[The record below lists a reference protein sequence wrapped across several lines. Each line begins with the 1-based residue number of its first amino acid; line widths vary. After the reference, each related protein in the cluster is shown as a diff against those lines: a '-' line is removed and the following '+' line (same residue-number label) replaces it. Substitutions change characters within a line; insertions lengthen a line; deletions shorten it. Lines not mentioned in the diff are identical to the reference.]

1 MTPTPRPAQR
11 RRSRAGPVAATK
23 ERSASAGLGDPI
35 PLGRTGRTQPP
46 LGLGLWAL
54 GRWRPEDEAR
64 TKATLGHALERGM
77 RWFDTAEVY
86 GGGRSERILG
96 DVLRR
101 AGPAAQ
107 ETFVVTKL
115 SWEHLRPAQVRPAL
129 LGSLQRMGR
138 TSIDLYLV
146 HAPDTRVPIAGTMQA
161 LEALWKEGRIE
172 AIGVSNFSV
181 DELKAARA
189 ALRETD
195 LVANQ
200 VLYNLFEPAEGDAV
214 VEYCRQEGI
223 VLQAYTPLCRGLLAG
238 RYLDEAPS
246 GPVHK
251 GPLSRERFPEFQSRA
266 RKLAALAREAKLPMA
281 ALALHWLRRRGAAPV
296 FGASRP
302 EQVDRVL
309 EAWQSRP
316 TERLLDRAEALAR
329 GTDA

>member
-1 MTPTPRPAQR
+1 M
-11 RRSRAGPVAATK
+11 
-23 ERSASAGLGDPI
+23 
-35 PLGRTGRTQPP
+35 GRTGRTQPP

-64 TKATLGHALERGM
+64 TKATLGRALERGM

-101 AGPAAQ
+101 AGTAARD
-107 ETFVVTKL
+107 TFVVTKL

-138 TSIDLYLV
+138 TSVDLYLV
-146 HAPDTRVPIAGTMQA
+146 HAPDARVPIAGTMEA
-161 LEALWKEGRIE
+161 LETLWKEGRIG

-181 DELKAARA
+181 DEMRAARA

-214 VEYCRQEGI
+214 VEYCRKEGL

-238 RYLDEAPS
+238 RYLDEPPS
-246 GPVHK
+246 GPVQK
-251 GPLSRERFPEFQSRA
+251 GPLSRERFPDFQSRA
-266 RKLAALAREAKLPMA
+266 RNLAALAREAKLPMA

-302 EQVDRVL
+302 EQVDGVL
-309 EAWQSRP
+309 DAWQSHP